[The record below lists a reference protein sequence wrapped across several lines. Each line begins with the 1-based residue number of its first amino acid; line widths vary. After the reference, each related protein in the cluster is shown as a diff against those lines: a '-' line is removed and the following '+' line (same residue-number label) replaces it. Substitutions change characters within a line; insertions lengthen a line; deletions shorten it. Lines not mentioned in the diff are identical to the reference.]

1 MDWRLVNGPKLLL
14 VEKWDFRLPLSEH
27 GRINLFEN
35 STVGKLT
42 IEPAQ
47 VSPSEVQQ
55 DQ

>member
-1 MDWRLVNGPKLLL
+1 M
-14 VEKWDFRLPLSEH
+14 EKRDFRLLLSEH

-47 VSPSEVQQ
+47 VSPSEAKK